1 MEDHIMKGLYRYIFR
16 GIGIAFLI
24 GVLTLI
30 YLWVGQFRQLAK
42 AKTQL
47 PVHQQQTTGAKP

>member
-1 MEDHIMKGLYRYIFR
+1 MIQWLYRYIFR

-42 AKTQL
+42 VKT
-47 PVHQQQTTGAKP
+47 PPAVQQQTAGAKR

>member
-1 MEDHIMKGLYRYIFR
+1 MIQWLYRNIFR

-24 GVLTLI
+24 GILTLI

-42 AKTQL
+42 AKTAA
-47 PVHQQQTTGAKP
+47 PVQQQTTGVKR